1 MLHFWSTGVDS
12 SEFFVFSQIPDKI
25 TKTTL
30 PPVKKKTTTIITKRQ
45 QEQENKTKQKHMSLL
60 QAS

>member
-1 MLHFWSTGVDS
+1 LYPK
-12 SEFFVFSQIPDKI
+12 SQIPDKI

-30 PPVKKKTTTIITKRQ
+30 PPLKKNNHNNYKKTTTEQ
-45 QEQENKTKQKHMSLL
+45 QNKTKQKHMSLL